1 MKLFLPNSKNI
12 NLVVILFG
20 MNLFSANAQIQSESL
35 NIKNV
40 ADNTSGFEMA
50 AFKREILTDTLFKK
64 KSKKESEVNRD
75 FKNSVKLNVS
85 NKLLYDNAYQF
96 AWERVLSKST
106 SINVFAGY
114 QEFPLITVNLLNTSS
129 DRSAKRY
136 GYSLGAEYRWY
147 LMGENKYNAPRG
159 VYFGAFTSLFD
170 FNTKRN
176 VTFYQNATDSSEK
189 LSLDTDIN
197 FVNLGGSIGYQFV
210 VSDRW
215 VFDFVFFGPSM
226 TYYSFKSS
234 FNSDIEGVEDNEYL
248 KQVLDNIKERLPFL
262 KEVSSAEVSKS
273 GLNTFTAAGFRYNI
287 SVGYRF

>member
-1 MKLFLPNSKNI
+1 MKLFLSNSKNI
-12 NLVVILFG
+12 NLAVILFG

-35 NIKNV
+35 NLKNV
-40 ADNTSGFEMA
+40 ADNTSRFEMS

-96 AWERVLSKST
+96 AWERILSKST
-106 SINVFAGY
+106 SLNVFAGY